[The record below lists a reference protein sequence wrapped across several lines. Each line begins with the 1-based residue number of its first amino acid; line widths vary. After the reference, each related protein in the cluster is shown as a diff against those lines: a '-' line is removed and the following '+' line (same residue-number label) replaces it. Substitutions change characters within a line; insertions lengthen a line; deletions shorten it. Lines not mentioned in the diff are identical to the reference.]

1 MSYINQVIILQCGPP
16 SLHYCTLPKKAFLS
30 PSVWARREYIWKLNW
45 KESLLIY
52 FENWQGAP
60 CSHRQ
65 SGNRMMNTFITLLST
80 SKRPSLSLYLGTHLT
95 EELLTDYCF
104 VWKLPRYS
112 LFLHR
117 QSRQRMVNTL
127 LMIKINPTCKRL
139 LIFICQE
146 KNRNLACITNKQ
158 VINC

>member
-1 MSYINQVIILQCGPP
+1 MIILQCGPP
-16 SLHYCTLPKKAFLS
+16 SFTLPKKAFIS
-30 PSVWARREYIWKLNW
+30 PSVWPKKEHIWKLNW

-52 FENWQGAP
+52 CENYQGAP

-65 SGNRMMNTFITLLST
+65 SRNRIMDTSIIVNITPTPSYPLQKGIPSHFTWALISKKSLLIT
-80 SKRPSLSLYLGTHLT
+80 VL
-95 EELLTDYCF
+95 F
-104 VWKLPRYS
+104 WMLPGYS

-127 LMIKINPTCKRL
+127 LMIKINPTYKRL
-139 LIFICQE
+139 LICICQG
-146 KNRNLACITNKQ
+146 KNRNLACISNKP

>member
-1 MSYINQVIILQCGPP
+1 MDPLRFIIAPFQKG
-16 SLHYCTLPKKAFLS
+16 LS
-30 PSVWARREYIWKLNW
+30 FPFKLNW

-52 FENWQGAP
+52 FENFEAVP

-65 SGNRMMNTFITLLST
+65 SSNRMLKTFLIVNITPFT
-80 SKRPSLSLYLGTHLT
+80 IVNIIPSLSLYFSTPF
-95 EELLTDYCF
+95 TDHCF
-104 VWKLPRYS
+104 ILKVTKVFPYS
-112 LFLHR
+112 YTGKVDR
-117 QSRQRMVNTL
+117 RMVNTL